1 MTPDQILSQLR
12 AGNRRF
18 VRGERRAY
26 DFVLRRAELLPD
38 QKPLAVVVC
47 CSDSRVEP
55 VLLFDANLGDL
66 FTIESAGNVVDD
78 VGLGSI
84 EFGLEKLDLPL
95 VLVLGHTRCG
105 AVTAACRQGL
115 EAPGHMGA
123 VLRRVGPAAAKYD
136 VDIEAAIDEN
146 ARLVRD
152 TVLRESDLARARGE
166 AGRLRIV
173 AAVYHLETGEV
184 HWLD

>member
-1 MTPDQILSQLR
+1 MRPDEILAQLR

-18 VRGERRAY
+18 VRGERKPY
-26 DFVLRRAELLPD
+26 DYVMRRAELLAE
-38 QKPLAVVVC
+38 QRPLAIVVC

-66 FTIESAGNVVDD
+66 FDVESAGNVLDEI
-78 VGLGSI
+78 GLGSL
-84 EFGLEKLDLPL
+84 EFGLEKLDVPL

-105 AVTAACRQGL
+105 AVTTACRHGL

-123 VLRRVGPAAAKYD
+123 VLRRVGPAAAKHD

-152 TVLRESDLARARGE
+152 TVVRESSLARARVE
-166 AGRLRIV
+166 AGRLRVV